1 MKGGDCIKSTEF
13 VLTIRA
19 TCLTIF
25 PGEEAL
31 NKLDTLVELMTYEDE
46 FAEETKVLGFLYD
59 ETKDTLYL
67 HKGVDI
73 EYLMKMI
80 PNMSIQKEL
89 YNKPKRMKFEYEEII
104 PPRNDEQV
112 DVINFIAGL
121 NQHSSNIDARQLF
134 LIKQPG
140 FG

>member
-1 MKGGDCIKSTEF
+1 MTIESTEF
-13 VLTIRA
+13 TITIRSTSIA
-19 TCLTIF
+19 IT
-25 PGEEAL
+25 PGGEAVDRL
-31 NKLDTLVELMTYEDE
+31 EKLLDLMTYEDE
-46 FAEETKVLGFLYD
+46 FAEETRCLGFLHD
-59 ETKDTLYL
+59 VESDTLFV

-73 EYLMKMI
+73 GYLTKML
-80 PNMSIQKEL
+80 PNSTIKHDDYDEP
-89 YNKPKRMKFEYEEII
+89 KPMTFEYEEVI

-121 NQHSSNIDARQLF
+121 NHHSANLNDRQLF